1 MTLATTA
8 HPDATV
14 VWVRCPDTEGVP
26 AWWSP
31 AAGVPGAR
39 RRPRPGVVGAR
50 RFGRRYRPVRR
61 LRPGTNTLERAA
73 QTALAHLVVDDLQWA
88 DPMSLGLFT
97 YLMSVLRGGRIIV
110 VATARDGEGG
120 PEVQRFRAGAN
131 RSGPRWSRCHACRVT
146 RSPTWCWS
154 SQEEMAPA
162 DVDLLTRRTGGNPLF
177 VTEFARLTHHAGRR
191 ADPGGDPLDSGP
203 TSELPGPGGAG
214 GSVTPRRSVRISTY
228 HC

>member
-1 MTLATTA
+1 MVA
-8 HPDATV
+8 
-14 VWVRCPDTEGVP
+14 
-26 AWWSP
+26 P

-39 RRPRPGVVGAR
+39 RRPAQVLSVPAGSDADTAR
-50 RFGRRYRPVRR
+50 FAVYDRVQ
-61 LRPGTNTLERAA
+61 TMLERAA
-73 QTALAHLVVDDLQWA
+73 QTAPLIFVVDDLQWA

-154 SQEEMAPA
+154 SRRRRWPRPTSICSPGEQAE
-162 DVDLLTRRTGGNPLF
+162 TRCSSRSSPGSPIT
-177 VTEFARLTHHAGRR
+177 RGRR

-214 GSVTPRRSVRISTY
+214 GDRLRRGDR
-228 HC
+228 